1 MNYYLVI
8 GVHRSPWCS
17 KEEYS
22 TYLPFHHN
30 VISEKSLTYKSLKD
44 AFEKEVKEFWEL
56 CFNDAIDKLSE
67 EELKICD
74 SEAGYINAEYFLVSG
89 NPFDIENIDVHGFE
103 TGEHLGL

>member
-1 MNYYLVI
+1 VI
-8 GVHRSPWCS
+8 GVHRSPWS
-17 KEEYS
+17 SPKEFD

-30 VISEKSLTYKSLKD
+30 VISEKALTYKDLKD

-56 CFNDAIDKLSE
+56 CFFTEHAMNKLSE
-67 EELKICD
+67 EEFKNCD
-74 SEAGYINAEYFLVSG
+74 PDSGYINAEYFLASG